1 MAMESS
7 ATAGNLLTPPKAPLG
22 AAYLDRAVTITVL
35 SCDGVVTKRYEPK
48 LARKKNR
55 QVTKTTT
62 SLVASF
68 SQTLSA
74 NSSFLTHVPSMPMEH
89 LDESCTKPDKAKSI
103 PQPTVKWP
111 SMDVGEVGGE
121 TLGQELSTLRF
132 TRRFDEKNIS
142 ETFPISLSL
151 SRCGKMISLGR
162 ADVIISVK
170 EKRHSYV
177 NVPISST
184 IKKVGVSSPM
194 KNKSSSKN
202 RIPMVR
208 VKGDNLQFGLKD
220 CSVLSVL
227 VSVTD
232 VQEQDDTNDV
242 QENELMHNQDFEEV
256 TNDDDECEVN
266 DVTFE
271 LDDKYENILDFL
283 NEAGDDAIDLS
294 SENDDIAN
302 CDEEEK
308 VDCPRPEGVIDGGD
322 IDDDEQNKIRDA
334 PALPQDEDEESKI
347 NDAPAVP
354 QDEDEE
360 KVVDALNLQL
370 DEGEV
375 DEGNVDED
383 EETVT
388 DVPALPQ
395 NEADECEEDEE
406 TCYFWPWVY
415 AILKIKSSRPGA
427 LTLLL
432 DGGEVDAGDVNED
445 KEKVADAPAL
455 PHDSVGE
462 QKVTVENTDEEQEEI
477 SIVESVEEDTN
488 NNGTASG
495 MLLRLFGYMQ
505 TSSL

>member
-1 MAMESS
+1 MNHVRS
-7 ATAGNLLTPPKAPLG
+7 PPRPA
-22 AAYLDRAVTITVL
+22 
-35 SCDGVVTKRYEPK
+35 
-48 LARKKNR
+48 
-55 QVTKTTT
+55 
-62 SLVASF
+62 
-68 SQTLSA
+68 
-74 NSSFLTHVPSMPMEH
+74 
-89 LDESCTKPDKAKSI
+89 KAKSI

-111 SMDVGEVGGE
+111 SVDVGEVGGE

-132 TRRFDEKNIS
+132 ARRFDEKNLS

-170 EKRHSYV
+170 EKRHSHV

-220 CSVLSVL
+220 SSVLSVL
-227 VSVTD
+227 LSVTD
-232 VQEQDDTNDV
+232 VQEQDVTNDV

-256 TNDDDECEVN
+256 ANDDDECEVN

-271 LDDKYENILDFL
+271 LDDKYENFLDFL
-283 NEAGDDAIDLS
+283 NEADADAKRKLGSDLS
-294 SENDDIAN
+294 CENDDIAN
-302 CDEEEK
+302 CDKEEK
-308 VDCPRPEGVIDGGD
+308 VDCPRPEDAIDEGD
-322 IDDDEQNKIRDA
+322 IDNNDEQN
-334 PALPQDEDEESKI
+334 KI
-347 NDAPAVP
+347 NDAPALP
-354 QDEDEE
+354 KDEDED
-360 KVVDALNLQL
+360 KVIDALDLQL

-383 EETVT
+383 EEKAT
-388 DVPALPQ
+388 DAIALPQ

-415 AILKIKSSRPGA
+415 AILKIKSPRPGA
-427 LTLLL
+427 LTLQL
-432 DGGEVDAGDVNED
+432 DGGEVDGGDVDED
-445 KEKVADAPAL
+445 EEKVADAPAL

-462 QKVTVENTDEEQEEI
+462 QKAVVENTDEEQEEI
-477 SIVESVEEDTN
+477 SIVARIEAATN
-488 NNGTASG
+488 NNGISG
-495 MLLRLFGYMQ
+495 AWFSNLFSFGYMQ